1 MIFGD
6 SSTLAIPGADSRR
19 GEYSV
24 TETVAEQ
31 IVGAVIPVGRK
42 PGMTEENVQALPLA
56 EQALPRDGSMHY
68 RIASVDHRGR
78 MAESSLMRVLGWMPA
93 DRVEVATT
101 SGVVVFRRNRYGT
114 FQLTRRGHV
123 QLPLSVRRWRGVRP
137 GDRVLLAA
145 APELGAL
152 IVHTMAV
159 LDGMVL
165 AYYATV
171 AGRDPK

>member
-1 MIFGD
+1 MNFGD
-6 SSTLAIPGADSRR
+6 SSALAIPGADGRR
-19 GEYSV
+19 GECSV

-31 IVGAVIPVGRK
+31 IVGAVIPVRRK
-42 PGMTEENVQALPLA
+42 PRKTEENVRALPLA
-56 EQALPRDGSMHY
+56 EQVLSRDGSMHY

-78 MAESSLMRVLGWMPA
+78 MAESSLMRVLGWLPA
-93 DRVEVATT
+93 DRVDVATT
-101 SGVVVFRRNRYGT
+101 SGVVVFRRNRYGA
-114 FQLTRRGHV
+114 FHLTRRGHV
-123 QLPLSVRRWRGVRP
+123 QLPLSVRRWCGVRP

-165 AYYATV
+165 AYHDQA
-171 AGRDPK
+171 

>member
-1 MIFGD
+1 MNFGD
-6 SSTLAIPGADSRR
+6 SSALAIPGADASR
-19 GEYSV
+19 GECSV
-24 TETVAEQ
+24 TKTAADQ

-42 PGMTEENVQALPLA
+42 QGEAEESTRALPLA
-56 EQALPRDGSMHY
+56 DQVLSRDGSMHY

-101 SGVVVFRRNRYGT
+101 AGVVVFRRNRYGA
-114 FQLTRRGHV
+114 FHLTRRGHV
-123 QLPLSVRRWRGVRP
+123 QLPLSVRRWCGVRP

-152 IVHTMAV
+152 IVHTMAM

-165 AYYATV
+165 AYHATL
-171 AGRDPK
+171 ARRDPK